1 MLLNYS
7 SPLIWRSKMSDV
19 NILSEIKAVFS
30 FLEENGIESISQ
42 LEGKVIAEPPV
53 PAYKWDYCISA
64 ESLGRFLHYHEI
76 EDQDDFDSLTDDIS
90 KTLMCHGVEDF
101 SDVRERLDSIS
112 GMIQQAEQIS
122 ALCDDIKNAE
132 QEIDECA
139 QAITG

>member
-1 MLLNYS
+1 
-7 SPLIWRSKMSDV
+7 MSDV

-64 ESLGRFLHYHEI
+64 ESLSRFLKDHAI
-76 EDQDDFDSLTDDIS
+76 EDQDAFDSLTDDIS

-101 SDVRERLDSIS
+101 SDVREKLDSIS
-112 GMIQQAEQIS
+112 GMIEQAEQIS
-122 ALCDDIKNAE
+122 SLCDNIDSMRRQIDGCAE
-132 QEIDECA
+132 EI
-139 QAITG
+139 IG